1 MQDKSMINK
10 STALKVI
17 DLMVRKKFHELPDDI
32 AFCSNIFMI
41 FGLPAHRIKENP
53 AFWIK
58 KSNSYDLIITR
69 DPKCEIPYGC
79 YARMNQIF
87 IDTEVRT
94 KNTNVIDVGRSFRDY
109 TQKLGYKD
117 GKANKGLVR
126 QLLNYVTSSIELD
139 IKDPT
144 PGHISGIHTVVAKAW
159 DFFFDV
165 PNPEQLSLFKGKIIL
180 SEDYARYIHDHSVP
194 LDMNMI
200 RCFKRNPLALDFY
213 RFLAYRNNE
222 LNKTI
227 SFPDHLLFQQLGTD
241 QEAIKVT
248 RNRLKKILQLIQIY
262 WPVNAKFEDGF
273 FELRPSPPAVQHRL
287 PSKTPITIT
296 NKNDVDN

>member
-1 MQDKSMINK
+1 MTNK
-10 STALKVI
+10 LSTLKVI
-17 DLMVRKKFHELPDDI
+17 DLMVRKKFNELPDDI

-41 FGLPAHRIKENP
+41 FGLPARKVKGNP

-58 KSNSYDLIITR
+58 KNNIYDLTITR
-69 DPKCEIPYGC
+69 DPKYEIPYGC

-94 KNTNVIDVGRSFRDY
+94 KNTNVIDVGRSFREY

-117 GKANKGLVR
+117 GKANKNLAK
-126 QLLNYVTSSIELD
+126 QLLNYVTSSVKLD
-139 IKDPT
+139 VKNST

-165 PNPEQLSLFKGKIIL
+165 PNPEQLTLAKGKIIL
-180 SEDYARYIHDHSVP
+180 NEDYARYIHDHSVP

-213 RFLAYRNNE
+213 RFLAYRNNK
-222 LNKTI
+222 LHKTI
-227 SFPDHLLFQQLGTD
+227 SFPDHLLFKQLGTE
-241 QEAIKVT
+241 QEKIKVT
-248 RNRLKKILQLIQIY
+248 RSRLKKILKTIQIH
-262 WPVNAKFEDGF
+262 WLVKAKFENGF
-273 FELRPSPPAVQHRL
+273 FELKPSPPAVQHKIA
-287 PSKTPITIT
+287 SKTPIIIT
-296 NKNDVDN
+296 NRNDVNN